1 MAQKTPNYNLNKP
14 GYEDFGD
21 VDTLNENFEKIDKV
35 LAATDPTKVT
45 TKAEPADARQSGC
58 CGLALRRRSAS
69 CSYR

>member
-21 VDTLNENFEKIDKV
+21 VDMLNENFEKIDEA

-45 TKAEPADARQSGC
+45 ANRPTVTA
-58 CGLALRRRSAS
+58 
-69 CSYR
+69 